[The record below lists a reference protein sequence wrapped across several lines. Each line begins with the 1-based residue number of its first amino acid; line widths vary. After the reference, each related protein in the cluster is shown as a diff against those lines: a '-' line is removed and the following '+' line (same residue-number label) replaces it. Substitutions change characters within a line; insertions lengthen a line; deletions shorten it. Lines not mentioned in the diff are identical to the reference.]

1 MTTPK
6 KNDPLTVEEM
16 TEAANVF
23 MPLYQVIADQL
34 PKATV
39 EDVLKVM
46 ESVAKLGHKQRADK
60 LLEEKSIAFG
70 FNKDEIKDTEES
82 VGGEDTA

>member
-1 MTTPK
+1 MPK

-16 TEAANVF
+16 TEAADIF
-23 MPLYQVIADQL
+23 MPLYRVVADQL

-46 ESVAKLGHKQRADK
+46 ESVAKLGHKRRADK

-70 FNKDEIKDTEES
+70 FNKDK
-82 VGGEDTA
+82 EDDETK

>member
-1 MTTPK
+1 MPK

-16 TEAANVF
+16 TAAADIF
-23 MPLYQVIADQL
+23 MPLYKVVADQL

-46 ESVAKLGHKQRADK
+46 ESVAKLGHKRRADK

-70 FNKDEIKDTEES
+70 FNKDK
-82 VGGEDTA
+82 EDADE

>member
-1 MTTPK
+1 MPK

-16 TEAANVF
+16 TEAADIF
-23 MPLYQVIADQL
+23 MPLYRVVADQL

-46 ESVAKLGHKQRADK
+46 ESVAKLGHKRRADK

-70 FNKDEIKDTEES
+70 FNKDKEDDETE
-82 VGGEDTA
+82 

>member
-16 TEAANVF
+16 TAAADIF
-23 MPLYQVIADQL
+23 MPLYRVVADQL

-46 ESVAKLGHKQRADK
+46 ESVAKLGHKRRADK

-70 FNKDEIKDTEES
+70 FNKDK
-82 VGGEDTA
+82 EDNEA

>member
-16 TEAANVF
+16 TAAADIF
-23 MPLYQVIADQL
+23 MPLYRVVADQL

-46 ESVAKLGHKQRADK
+46 ESVAKLGHKRRGDK

-70 FNKDEIKDTEES
+70 FNKDK
-82 VGGEDTA
+82 EDADE

>member
-1 MTTPK
+1 MPK

-16 TEAANVF
+16 TEAADIF
-23 MPLYQVIADQL
+23 MPLYRVVADQL

-46 ESVAKLGHKQRADK
+46 ESVAKLGHKRRADK

-70 FNKDEIKDTEES
+70 FNKDK
-82 VGGEDTA
+82 EDADE